1 MVFLPEKMKI
11 EKIERVVTNIHD
23 KIEYVIHIRNLQQDW
38 IMDWFWK
45 AFIEWLNWIKMLWWN
60 HILTWILSL
69 DKKENNNFEKE
80 FFKFINNAVLGKT
93 MTNVRKYKNIIL
105 ATREIRRNYLVSELN
120 YHTTKL
126 FTENN

>member
-1 MVFLPEKMKI
+1 
-11 EKIERVVTNIHD
+11 
-23 KIEYVIHIRNLQQDW
+23 
-38 IMDWFWK
+38 
-45 AFIEWLNWIKMLWWN
+45 MLWRN

-80 FFKFINNAVLGKT
+80 FFKFINNAVFGKT

-105 ATREIRRNYLVSELN
+105 VTREIRRNYLVSELN